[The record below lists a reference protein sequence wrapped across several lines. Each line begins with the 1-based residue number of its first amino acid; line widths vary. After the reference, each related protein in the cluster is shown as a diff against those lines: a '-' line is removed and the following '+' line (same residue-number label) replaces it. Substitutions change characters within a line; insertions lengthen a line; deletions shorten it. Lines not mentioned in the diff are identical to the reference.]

1 MDAYNLKDH
10 DKRGRPLLYHD
21 IKHLICYQLFK
32 FFLCLQVLKILCY
45 VGSNGHSEFRSA
57 LRHKA
62 DIFRETESKDLWI
75 YSEFTMCI
83 IFLEDIYPAFMAQ

>member
-10 DKRGRPLLYHD
+10 DKRGRPLRYHN
-21 IKHLICYQLFK
+21 IKYLIYIINCSN

-62 DIFRETESKDLWI
+62 DIVRETESKDL
-75 YSEFTMCI
+75 
-83 IFLEDIYPAFMAQ
+83 

>member
-10 DKRGRPLLYHD
+10 DKRGRPLQYHN
-21 IKHLICYQLFK
+21 IKYLIYIINCSN

-57 LRHKA
+57 LRHKS
-62 DIFRETESKDLWI
+62 DIVRETESKDL
-75 YSEFTMCI
+75 
-83 IFLEDIYPAFMAQ
+83 